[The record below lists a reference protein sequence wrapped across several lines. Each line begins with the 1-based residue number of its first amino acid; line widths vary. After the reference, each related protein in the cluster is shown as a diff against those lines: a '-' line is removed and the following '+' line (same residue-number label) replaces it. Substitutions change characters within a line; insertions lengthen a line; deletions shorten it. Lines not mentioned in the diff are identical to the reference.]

1 MDEEYKKT
9 LKSDEQ
15 EYDVYIILDNG
26 TKVDTDI
33 SEFKIIYNLGEKIAG
48 NFAAK
53 KIEFK
58 LFNTS
63 KYNLTNRE
71 FEVFIG
77 LKVNGEFVYNS
88 IGKYIAEKPVKESKI
103 NDEYKI
109 SATNYSLKFK
119 TKYVPGTIK
128 FPCTIKQAIKD
139 IALFLNIEYIES
151 SFINANYTLKEF
163 FIDED
168 DTFFD
173 VIKTLADAAFANA
186 NINNQNK
193 LIFTNPSFTPKY
205 TFDLNELF
213 EVNKEDNMFGPLNA
227 IVASRIVADDGSTT
241 EDVYARDEISISQ
254 NGIYEYKIFQNEAI
268 DYDRQTAVNNILN
281 GSLNLKYTPS
291 KIEAVYNPML
301 EVMDMLEVPYE
312 STSFLLFAKEINA
325 DLSSGIMTI
334 EASEDTKTETDY
346 RTATNKDKRR
356 KTEIKVNKLEGVIT
370 QVVEEQGEYY
380 QKLAKVEQDVN
391 SINQNVKNIF
401 DFSRETLSKGLV
413 HLENCNDGTG
423 YVEEVS
429 IRDVTYL
436 TPSETLTPNEYL
448 VPFADYFTLVIDK
461 AGRENKTATAVELR
475 INLATSL
482 KRLNLDVFDEINIS
496 NDGTIKLIRRVGK
509 KENGELYELEE
520 ATSET
525 LGNLIVPTY
534 DPDTYIYIK
543 ENANMN
549 IYVKWTV
556 KNGLDDKYATKL
568 ELSSSISETSE
579 EIMTEVNKKVN
590 DSEFGT
596 KIQQNSEA
604 VKIAWNQISEYIQAM
619 ITNGNASLAIL
630 DKNKKI
636 MMALDK
642 TGQHF
647 YKEDG
652 NTIFGDMGVQKKD
665 NDQFIAFSILSEYGQ
680 TTTNGMAWG
689 IKTKSDDKFY
699 PILHIKDFAMGNKNA
714 GGGYG
719 QLVLSACDIILNGIS
734 TGIISGNV
742 KMYGDVDGIV
752 FKDIENNENLLKISD
767 LDMNT
772 LYPKIDILD
781 KISFYKNEA
790 GTNTFKVGSDD
801 GWVAITSDG
810 NVLCTGAVLDHRSV
824 SDIRLKKNIKDT
836 QIKALKAIKSIKHRQ
851 FDWKKDNKHANI
863 GYIAQEMQEINKD
876 FVIEPITEDGNY
888 HINQLSILATAT
900 KAIQELDKK
909 LNEQTNT
916 IELLKRKIEELEGK
930 LNV

>member
-1 MDEEYKKT
+1 MNK
-9 LKSDEQ
+9 LVSV
-15 EYDVYIILDNG
+15 YDNTVSARSYI
-26 TKVDTDI
+26 
-33 SEFKIIYNLGEKIAG
+33 S
-48 NFAAK
+48 
-53 KIEFK
+53 
-58 LFNTS
+58 
-63 KYNLTNRE
+63 
-71 FEVFIG
+71 
-77 LKVNGEFVYNS
+77 
-88 IGKYIAEKPVKESKI
+88 YIAEQAGGFALIGRDGKLYIKTIGENVADLPIKYFKDFKFGEMFKVSRIRYEDGVQLFEKGTTNNNTVYI
-103 NDEYKI
+103 NQDNMYIVDQEQIDNIYNALKDMEV
-109 SATNYSLKFK
+109 YSFEGTSIVDPALDIGDLLQIGN
-119 TKYVPGTIK
+119 KYVIYQGNNTYVGK
-128 FPCTIKQAIKD
+128 WQ
-139 IALFLNIEYIES
+139 
-151 SFINANYTLKEF
+151 
-163 FIDED
+163 
-168 DTFFD
+168 
-173 VIKTLADAAFANA
+173 A
-186 NINNQNK
+186 NISSNIQCK
-193 LIFTNPSFTPKY
+193 
-205 TFDLNELF
+205 
-213 EVNKEDNMFGPLNA
+213 NKEETTRRVPSQKTINRR
-227 IVASRIVADDGSTT
+227 VESRINQAEG
-241 EDVYARDEISISQ
+241 
-254 NGIYEYKIFQNEAI
+254 
-268 DYDRQTAVNNILN
+268 
-281 GSLNLKYTPS
+281 
-291 KIEAVYNPML
+291 KIE
-301 EVMDMLEVPYE
+301 
-312 STSFLLFAKEINA
+312 
-325 DLSSGIMTI
+325 
-334 EASEDTKTETDY
+334 
-346 RTATNKDKRR
+346 
-356 KTEIKVNKLEGVIT
+356 
-370 QVVEEQGEYY
+370 QVVEEQGEYD

-413 HLENCNDGTG
+413 HLENCNEGNG

-429 IRDVTYL
+429 IRDVVYL

-461 AGRENKTATAVELR
+461 ASRENKTATAVELR

-482 KRLNLDVFDEINIS
+482 KRLNLEIYDEINIS

-509 KENGELYELEE
+509 NENGELYELEE

-549 IYVKWTV
+549 IYVKWTI

-568 ELSSSISETSE
+568 ELSSSILQTSK

-619 ITNGNASLAIL
+619 IKNGNASLAIL

-734 TGIISGNV
+734 TGIVSGNV

-767 LDMNT
+767 LDMTT

-810 NVLCTGAVLDHRSV
+810 NVLCTGAVLDHQSV

-900 KAIQELDKK
+900 KAIQELDEK
-909 LNEQTNT
+909 LNKQTNT

>member
-1 MDEEYKKT
+1 MNK
-9 LKSDEQ
+9 LVSV
-15 EYDVYIILDNG
+15 YDNTVSARSYI
-26 TKVDTDI
+26 
-33 SEFKIIYNLGEKIAG
+33 S
-48 NFAAK
+48 
-53 KIEFK
+53 
-58 LFNTS
+58 
-63 KYNLTNRE
+63 
-71 FEVFIG
+71 
-77 LKVNGEFVYNS
+77 
-88 IGKYIAEKPVKESKI
+88 YIAEQAGGFALIGRDGKLYIKTIGENVADLPIKYFKDFKFGEMFKVSRIRYEDGVQLFEKGTTNHNTVYI
-103 NDEYKI
+103 NQDNMYIVDQEQIDNIYNALKDMEV
-109 SATNYSLKFK
+109 YSFEGTSIIDPALDIGDLLQIGN
-119 TKYVPGTIK
+119 KYVIYQGNNTYVGK
-128 FPCTIKQAIKD
+128 WQASISS
-139 IALFLNIEYIES
+139 NIQC
-151 SFINANYTLKEF
+151 K
-163 FIDED
+163 
-168 DTFFD
+168 
-173 VIKTLADAAFANA
+173 
-186 NINNQNK
+186 
-193 LIFTNPSFTPKY
+193 
-205 TFDLNELF
+205 
-213 EVNKEDNMFGPLNA
+213 NKEETTRRVPSQKTINRR
-227 IVASRIVADDGSTT
+227 VESRINQAEG
-241 EDVYARDEISISQ
+241 
-254 NGIYEYKIFQNEAI
+254 
-268 DYDRQTAVNNILN
+268 
-281 GSLNLKYTPS
+281 
-291 KIEAVYNPML
+291 KIE
-301 EVMDMLEVPYE
+301 
-312 STSFLLFAKEINA
+312 
-325 DLSSGIMTI
+325 
-334 EASEDTKTETDY
+334 
-346 RTATNKDKRR
+346 
-356 KTEIKVNKLEGVIT
+356 
-370 QVVEEQGEYY
+370 QVVEEQGEYD

-429 IRDVTYL
+429 IRDVAYL

-461 AGRENKTATAVELR
+461 TSRENKTTTAVELR

-482 KRLNLDVFDEINIS
+482 KRLNLEIYDEINIS

-509 KENGELYELEE
+509 NENGELYELEE

-549 IYVKWTV
+549 IYVKWTI

-568 ELSSSISETSE
+568 ELSSSISQTSE

-767 LDMNT
+767 LDMTT

-781 KISFYKNEA
+781 KMSFYKNEA

-810 NVLCTGAVLDHRSV
+810 NVLCTGVVLDHRSV

-836 QIKALKAIKSIKHRQ
+836 QIKALKAIRSIKHRQ
-851 FDWKKDNKHANI
+851 FDWKKDDKHANI

-888 HINQLSILATAT
+888 HINELSILATAT
-900 KAIQELDKK
+900 KAIQELDEK
-909 LNEQTNT
+909 LNKQTNT